1 MAARGNNKLGVSV
14 GVQVGGRVPQE
25 FLFGIFFVSCLC
37 RACVRARQLREGVTG
52 RRPSST
58 LAIRLGAFPL
68 ASGTSFRLDVFAE
81 EIHGFQYEMFLGC

>member
-25 FLFGIFFVSCLC
+25 FLFGIFFSFRVCV
-37 RACVRARQLREGVTG
+37 VRASGQGSCVTG

-81 EIHGFQYEMFLGC
+81 EINGFQYEMFLGF